1 MAKESPDRTVLR
13 IGHRG
18 ACGYAPEN
26 TVASI
31 EQAIALRCAFAEVDI
46 QRTSDDELVLLHDE
60 RVNRTTNGRGYV
72 SDLTLSD
79 IRKLDA
85 GGGQSPPTLGDV
97 LQAANGRIGLLL
109 ELKTR
114 GLAYDTC
121 AIVRASGFNRP
132 VIYASFLQEELQ
144 HVRRTDPNA
153 QTPNAQT
160 MILFTRLPTNPGA
173 AAATLH
179 ATHVGLRLNTVTK
192 PLVMALHKKGL
203 IVFAYTCNRPAEI
216 YTVTMLGVDGIISDF
231 PDLV

>member
-1 MAKESPDRTVLR
+1 MVKESPDRRVLR

-26 TVASI
+26 TLASVDR
-31 EQAIALRCAFAEVDI
+31 AIALRCAFAEVDI

-60 RVNRTTNGRGYV
+60 RVDRTTNGRGYV

-85 GGGQSPPTLGDV
+85 GGGQSPPALGDV
-97 LQAANGRIGLLL
+97 LQAANGRIGLIL
-109 ELKTR
+109 ELKIG
-114 GLAYDTC
+114 GLAYDAC

-132 VIYASFLQEELQ
+132 VIYASFLPEELQ
-144 HVRRTDPNA
+144 HVRRAD
-153 QTPNAQT
+153 PNAQT

-179 ATHVGLRLNTVTK
+179 ATHVGLRLTTVTK
-192 PLVMALHKKGL
+192 PLVAALHKKGL
-203 IVFAYTCNRPAEI
+203 IVFVYTCNRPAEI
-216 YTVTMLGVDGIISDF
+216 YTMTMLGVDGIISDF